1 MPHPAIRALR
11 RITHPRIMIL
21 RTVFLLGLGVAQPA
35 AQPAGL
41 AIAAGPAA
49 RSQVA
54 RADQEMSPRAQLGR
68 DLASWRVDLITQ
80 SEAPS
85 MLIALQALVVRGE
98 SLVIGAPGD
107 AGTVKLLTE
116 LYVEEFA
123 QAERVLEIGPLQA
136 LFLKR
141 LRAAHALDTSPAA
154 VSMAR
159 ASTAVVTVARIEQL
173 IGTALSAQAD
183 VATDPLARRRLR
195 PQAQMLSAA
204 VEDALRTGEEE
215 FIVQLGK
222 AAVEPLRQAALKIT
236 GERPPSEQLDPLRL
250 LVAVDPAAALDVAL
264 VHVQAEDLLLKV
276 RVVDAFGVQD
286 PFKTESIW
294 TATPS
299 GAFELL
305 RPEWA
310 EIVAALY
317 REPAVRE
324 SRADPFLRTLAQ
336 RGYAPLGLQTLL
348 PGCLTRLSL
357 PRSHVRPVVVEA
369 ARDLVASADVDEQ
382 LAGLRLILLSPSVTP
397 AWELASS
404 TSASVRELLA
414 EAFGPRQII
423 AAPVLPKLDAAYRE
437 ALATFLLVPN
447 KGGRADA
454 LERGPRAAA
463 LRGAATM
470 LANGGEALIQPETLI
485 ALLERDPAMHPA
497 SLLAVVPHVAPL
509 AERDR
514 SLVMGAATR
523 TVLRGR
529 KSGNAD
535 WAAQVPSV
543 LQALFGAALD
553 MEDAEAFLAVLHE
566 QADAEVWRHVIE
578 VSRSKTN
585 LTRFSPHLQRLSAT
599 QQMRVVHALWRTG
612 YDNFDWFSEDELTL
626 RRDHWLKLAADE
638 TLPHP
643 ARIWALKAMAGAE
656 GSPAPAGAA
665 AELAGIVADIGNCP
679 ISSRE
684 LATMGLDPE
693 KYLNHLLD
701 LPGVA
706 PGAVLNVYID
716 VKKGET
722 VDRLLERFP
731 ASDWG
736 KYPDAPLLS
745 SVISALVK
753 RRDPALNKE
762 LLAANIQRAP
772 IQKYLIDALN
782 AERFVGHLPLGGAVL
797 RTGLVEQDTAI
808 EFVASFMTDD
818 AARYLVEA
826 METARTESY
835 RDKLFAALQ
844 GLTARREVAE
854 RWMRSSDAA
863 ARREGAVL
871 KLLEVI
877 EAKGS
882 TVAARS
888 EAIKGLGLLDARD
901 ELPRLIVFLES
912 DEKAL
917 RLAAREAIDRMGQ

>member
-1 MPHPAIRALR
+1 
-11 RITHPRIMIL
+11 MIL

-41 AIAAGPAA
+41 AVAAGPAA
-49 RSQVA
+49 RVQVD
-54 RADQEMSPRAQLGR
+54 RADQEVSPRAQLGR

-85 MLIALQALVVRGE
+85 MLVALQALVVRGE
-98 SLVIGAPGD
+98 SLVIGAPD
-107 AGTVKLLTE
+107 DVEAVELLTE
-116 LYVEEFA
+116 LYVEEFT
-123 QAERVLEIGPLQA
+123 QAERGLGIGPLQA

-141 LRAAHALDTSPAA
+141 LRAAHELDTSPAA

-159 ASTAVVTVARIEQL
+159 ASTAVVTVERIEQL

-215 FIVQLGK
+215 FIGQLGT

-236 GERPPSEQLDPLRL
+236 GERPPGGQLDPLRL
-250 LVAVDPAAALDVAL
+250 LVKVNPAAALDVAL

-276 RVVDAFGVQD
+276 RVVDAFGAQD
-286 PFKTESIW
+286 PFTAESVW

-299 GAFELL
+299 GAFELV

-348 PGCLTRLSL
+348 PGCLTRLPL
-357 PRSHVRPVVVEA
+357 PRSQVRPVVVEA
-369 ARDLVASADVDEQ
+369 ARDLLASADVDEQ
-382 LAGLRLILLSPSVTP
+382 LAGLRLILLSPSVAP

-404 TSASVRELLA
+404 TSASVRELMA
-414 EAFGPRQII
+414 DAFGPRQI
-423 AAPVLPKLDAAYRE
+423 AAASVLPQLDAAYRE
-437 ALATFLLVPN
+437 ALGTFLLV
-447 KGGRADA
+447 ADEGEGVA
-454 LERGPRAAA
+454 TAAA

-470 LANGGEALIQPETLI
+470 LATGGEALIQPGTLI
-485 ALLERDPAMHPA
+485 ALLERSPALHPA
-497 SLLAVVPHVAPL
+497 SLLAALPHVAQL

-523 TVLRGR
+523 TVLRGME
-529 KSGNAD
+529 SGDAV
-535 WAAQVPSV
+535 WAAQAPSV
-543 LQALFGAALD
+543 LQSLLGAALGLG
-553 MEDAEAFLAVLHE
+553 DAEAFLAVLHE
-566 QADAEVWRHVIE
+566 EADADVWRQVIE
-578 VSRSKTN
+578 VSRFKSN
-585 LTRFSPHLQRLSAT
+585 LTRFSPHLQRLSAK
-599 QQMRVVHALWRTG
+599 QQMRIVHALWRTG
-612 YDNFDWFSEDELTL
+612 YDHFDWFSEDELTL
-626 RRDHWLKLAADE
+626 RRDHWLELAADE

-643 ARIWALKAMAGAE
+643 ARIWALEAMAGEE

-665 AELAGIVADIGNCP
+665 AELAGIVADLGRCP

-684 LATMGLDPE
+684 LMSMGLDPE
-693 KYLNHLLD
+693 EYLRHLLD
-701 LPGVA
+701 LPGVPA
-706 PGAVLNVYID
+706 DAVLDVYID

-722 VDRLLERFP
+722 VERLLERFP

-736 KYPDAPLLS
+736 KYPNAPLLS

-753 RRDPALNKE
+753 RRDPALNKA
-762 LLAANIQRAP
+762 LLAANIRRTP
-772 IQKYLIDALN
+772 IQKYLVDALN

-826 METARTESY
+826 METAHTESY

-844 GLTARREVAE
+844 GLTERREVAE
-854 RWMRSSDAA
+854 RWMRSSNAA
-863 ARREGAVL
+863 ARREAAVL
-871 KLLEVI
+871 KLLEVMD
-877 EAKGS
+877 AKTS
-882 TVAARS
+882 TVEARS

-901 ELPRLIVFLES
+901 ELPRLIALLES
-912 DEKAL
+912 DDERL